1 MASRLLGFVFVLLE
15 SHGGVEE
22 DGAGDARKY
31 RTISPLAYAME
42 RPPSI
47 RRCVSRLAALVYVK
61 NHPLD
66 ER

>member
-1 MASRLLGFVFVLLE
+1 MASRLLRFVFVLLE

-22 DGAGDARKY
+22 DGPGDERKY
-31 RTISPLAYAME
+31 RTISPLVYVME
-42 RPPSI
+42 RSPSI

-61 NHPLD
+61 DHPLD